1 MPAPVRFAKITVAY
15 STSANACLKQ
25 QSPPGNK
32 LSDTVQISTEAQE
45 KSRELSA
52 KMKEQSSSGKPSPK
66 TQAENGIEVL
76 QMSSNVPMDQIRKAY
91 LTAIKQYHPDNFADS
106 PPEFRQ
112 LAEEKSKQINLAYKK
127 LTGANA

>member
-1 MPAPVRFAKITVAY
+1 MPVPVRFARITVAY
-15 STSANACLKQ
+15 STSANVCFRP
-25 QSPPGNK
+25 QSSPGNK

-52 KMKEQSSSGKPSPK
+52 KMKEQSSSGNPSPK

-76 QMSSNVPMDQIRKAY
+76 QMSSNASMDQIRKAY

-106 PPEFRQ
+106 PPEFRK